1 MTNSYVINSRGE
13 KELFSFKKVYRSAR
27 RVGASKTL
35 AQKIAETIKK
45 EVYPGIETRKIFGR
59 VKSMLHRTTPQAAL
73 KFNLKEGMRKL
84 GPTGFPFEKYIGEI
98 LASNGFEVKFN
109 EHITGYC
116 ATYEIDFLAKK
127 KKFLSS
133 RNLNKSNSDSPLPF
147 GLKRLDQI
155 GSKTER
161 RPSPFDKKGCPK
173 GDSARAKRV
182 PIWYIGE
189 CKYHR
194 RRGERVDLQVSLA
207 NYARFLDLKKEFKDS
222 NVKSLLAT
230 NTKFTSE
237 AKRYCKCVEVELL
250 GWNWPKGRGLEYLI
264 DSEKLYPITILPSFK
279 GCLVDVFSA
288 KKMMLVRD
296 ILGMS
301 PAKISRRLKI
311 PKKHLHELIKEA
323 KILLK

>member
-1 MTNSYVINSRGE
+1 MTNLHVINSKGD
-13 KELFSFKKVYRSAR
+13 KEPFSFKKVYRSAR

-59 VKSMLHRTTPQAAL
+59 VKSMLRRNTPQAAL

-84 GPTGFPFEKYIGEI
+84 GPTGFPFEKYVGEI

-109 EHITGYC
+109 QHVAGFCT
-116 ATYEIDFLAKK
+116 TYEIDFLAKK
-127 KKFLSS
+127 KKFL
-133 RNLNKSNSDSPLPF
+133 
-147 GLKRLDQI
+147 
-155 GSKTER
+155 
-161 RPSPFDKKGCPK
+161 
-173 GDSARAKRV
+173 
-182 PIWYIGE
+182 YIGE

-194 RRGERVDLQVSLA
+194 RRGERVDLKVGLA
-207 NYARFLDLKKEFKDS
+207 NYARFLDLKEEFKDS
-222 NVKSLLAT
+222 NIKSLLVT

-250 GWNWPKGRGLEYLI
+250 GWNWPRGRGLEYLI

-279 GCLVDVFSA
+279 GHLIDIFSA

-296 ILGMS
+296 ILDIS

-311 PKKHLHELIKEA
+311 PQKHLHELIKEA

>member
-1 MTNSYVINSRGE
+1 MNPYVINSRQE
-13 KELFSFKKVYRSAR
+13 KEPFSFKKVYRSAR

-35 AQKIAETIKK
+35 ARKIAETIKK

-84 GPTGFPFEKYIGEI
+84 GPTGFPFEKYVGEI

-109 EHITGYC
+109 QHVAGLC

-127 KKFLSS
+127 KKFL
-133 RNLNKSNSDSPLPF
+133 
-147 GLKRLDQI
+147 
-155 GSKTER
+155 
-161 RPSPFDKKGCPK
+161 
-173 GDSARAKRV
+173 
-182 PIWYIGE
+182 YIGE
-189 CKYHR
+189 CKYHL
-194 RRGERVDLQVSLA
+194 RRGERVDLKVGLA
-207 NYARFLDLKKEFKDS
+207 NYARFLDIKENSEKKLKNFTLHRTRSGAELTIE
-222 NVKSLLAT
+222 SLLAT

-237 AKRYCKCVEVELL
+237 AVRYCRCVGVELL
-250 GWNWPKGRGLEYLI
+250 GWNWPRGRGLEYLI

-296 ILGMS
+296 ILDMS

-311 PKKHLHELIKEA
+311 PQKHLHELIKEA